1 MAFWNTG
8 ELDPVRKFR
17 FNLQFNGVGKETGD
31 WFWAKSV
38 SKPSYDINSSEYQLI
53 NHKFKYPG
61 LLTWQDITITIIDIG
76 SKASGLMSYLST
88 IGYNVPTESST
99 GIQKKQENSECI
111 IKQYD
116 GKGTVVETWTLYNAI
131 IKTISFGDLDYG
143 DDGFVEIQ
151 LTIMYDWAN
160 LENSGTRSSN
170 GTGAASVQPE
180 STRK

>member
-8 ELDPVRKFR
+8 TIDPVRKFR
-17 FNLQFNGVGKETGD
+17 FNLQFSGIGKETGD
-31 WFWAKSV
+31 WFWAKTV
-38 SKPSYDINSSEYQLI
+38 TKPSYDINSSEYQLV

-61 LLTWQDITITIIDIG
+61 ILTWQDITITIIDIG
-76 SKASGLMSYLST
+76 SKASALMSYLSS

-116 GKGTVVETWTLYNAI
+116 GQGGIVETWTLYNAI
-131 IKTISFGDLDYG
+131 IKTISFGDLDYS

-160 LENSGTRSSN
+160 LSSGIARSSG
-170 GTGAASVQPE
+170 GTNNAEQKPE
-180 STRK
+180 RQKN